1 VRYCFRKISMKSIHI
16 LFFAINFSVFQINAQ
31 VVLKGVVSVQNS
43 KTYSGKT
50 QFVKNAEVEHI
61 NPNKAKTKDV
71 TGDDGKFTL
80 NIKGVEIN
88 SQTQISVT
96 PFGEFADYVVVNEKE
111 LKDVTLGRITPL
123 SVYVCKK
130 GELEQR
136 QAEMVGI
143 NMRKLEE
150 RMEKDK
156 KRLQNELDGLKSK
169 NDYLNSRYREIK
181 DSLDIISKNIDNAF
195 ERIMEYAKNMVH
207 ENLDEHDEMYIKAY
221 HCFSKGDFDSVSYYL
236 RDDELK
242 MKRQKILQ
250 LQEEVHK
257 EKELAALL
265 TASAKQKEEHLGN
278 SVNELIKEYLLLAR
292 TYDMMNDY
300 MKAKEYYESL
310 VKIDTTHV
318 KNLLEFANYLQKIKE
333 YANAEK
339 YYQKALEI
347 LVELKKSNPNHY
359 LLDDYAT
366 TLNNFASVH
375 KALHEFPKALQ
386 EYEEALKIRRM
397 LANENPETYIQD
409 VAATLNNLANLHY
422 DTKEY
427 EKATEEFEE
436 ALKLYRKLVKETPNT
451 YFPFLAT
458 TLNNFGNLHYSLDEY
473 STAFEEYEE
482 AFKILTKLAEVN
494 PKAYLPDVAMTLN
507 NLATL
512 HSSVNEFKKA
522 LEEFGEALKNYKKLA
537 VENPKIYLPDV
548 AMTLFNLAIL
558 NLETEQY
565 ALALDIFEEAR
576 TIYSVLADETPKAY
590 LSYVLTILNNVTN
603 TYDNLK
609 DYPSAIKSIHIWNE
623 WLLKY
628 KEIINYET
636 ALARNYNSLSWYYL
650 LTKEFGKAE
659 QFARSALKLNSAS
672 LAITNLAH
680 ALLFQNRFSEAE
692 KIYKELSQTI
702 YRNDV
707 TYSETLLEDLD
718 TFEEEAVIPAE
729 RKGDVEKIRGLLKR
743 GR

>member
-1 VRYCFRKISMKSIHI
+1 MIHRFHKISMKFIHI
-16 LFFAINFSVFQINAQ
+16 LFFAILFSVFQVNAQ

-80 NIKGVEIN
+80 NIKGVETN
-88 SQTQISVT
+88 TQTQITVT

-265 TASAKQKEEHLGN
+265 TASAKQKEEYLGN
-278 SVNELIKEYLLLAR
+278 SVNELLKEYLLLAR

-300 MKAKEYYESL
+300 TKAKEYYESL

-318 KNLLEFANYLQKIKE
+318 KNILEFANYLQKIKE

-347 LVELKKSNPNHY
+347 LVELKKSNLNHY

-397 LANENPETYIQD
+397 LANDNPETYLQD

-427 EKATEEFEE
+427 VKATEEFEE

-458 TLNNFGNLHYSLDEY
+458 NSSCVPDSAMRLS
-473 STAFEEYEE
+473 SIRIIRSQKRVE
-482 AFKILTKLAEVN
+482 A
-494 PKAYLPDVAMTLN
+494 
-507 NLATL
+507 
-512 HSSVNEFKKA
+512 
-522 LEEFGEALKNYKKLA
+522 
-537 VENPKIYLPDV
+537 
-548 AMTLFNLAIL
+548 
-558 NLETEQY
+558 
-565 ALALDIFEEAR
+565 
-576 TIYSVLADETPKAY
+576 
-590 LSYVLTILNNVTN
+590 
-603 TYDNLK
+603 
-609 DYPSAIKSIHIWNE
+609 
-623 WLLKY
+623 
-628 KEIINYET
+628 
-636 ALARNYNSLSWYYL
+636 
-650 LTKEFGKAE
+650 
-659 QFARSALKLNSAS
+659 
-672 LAITNLAH
+672 
-680 ALLFQNRFSEAE
+680 
-692 KIYKELSQTI
+692 
-702 YRNDV
+702 
-707 TYSETLLEDLD
+707 
-718 TFEEEAVIPAE
+718 
-729 RKGDVEKIRGLLKR
+729 KR
-743 GR
+743 WDM